1 MQKLEHDLAALK
13 DRLVGMG
20 ELVASMVE
28 LVTRSLE
35 DPGQDISAEVTARED
50 RVNRLQLEI
59 DHESVRMLTVYGLVA
74 GNLRFV
80 LMVFRINS
88 ELERMADQAV
98 NMAQYLRLLVPAD
111 GPASFPEA
119 PRMAGIVLQM
129 LHQALRA
136 FFDQDRQR
144 AEQVL
149 AQDDLVDALNQE
161 VLRRSLR
168 APHDN
173 VSQAVAEIL
182 WSRSLER
189 IADQTTNICEE
200 VVYIVSGDDIRH
212 PATR

>member
-1 MQKLEHDLAALK
+1 MQKLEHDLASLK
-13 DRLVGMG
+13 GRLIEMG
-20 ELVASMVE
+20 ELVAAMVE
-28 LVTRSLE
+28 LVTGALE
-35 DPGQDISAEVTARED
+35 DPRRDVAAEIASQED

-98 NMAQYLRLLVPAD
+98 NMAQYLELLPPAD
-111 GPASFPEA
+111 GPASFSEA
-119 PRMAGIVLQM
+119 PRMAGLVLQM
-129 LHQALRA
+129 IHEALRA

-161 VLRRSLR
+161 VLRRSLQTH
-168 APHDN
+168 HDN
-173 VSQAVAEIL
+173 VSRAVAEIL
-182 WSRSLER
+182 WSRALER